1 MPKSFIQRYLLL
13 FILLSSH
20 AAYGETEPAK
30 LNELRTL
37 STHGNAKAQL
47 RMGGLYF
54 KGEELDQ
61 DYQEAAK
68 WFRLAAQKGNAEAQ
82 YNLGMMYDTGYGVVL
97 NHIEATRW
105 YRRAADQGLSIA
117 ELNLGVAYAE
127 GLGITKNEAEAV
139 RWFRLAA
146 AGGEAQALFNL
157 GVMYANGQGVAQNLI
172 AAYRYTQQ
180 ADELGHGMARA
191 LIQDLARKMTPE
203 QFEIANQ
210 AVDTP
215 ATATP
220 AEKIYLQLG
229 AFRSIS
235 QAEKFMKLL
244 SEKLANHV
252 LSLHTQDEL
261 VRIQTGPYTSTAE
274 AKRSAEM
281 IKLKLGIEPL
291 QKIR

>member
-1 MPKSFIQRYLLL
+1 MTKSIIQRSLLL
-13 FILLSSH
+13 FILLASH
-20 AAYGETEPAK
+20 AAYAGTDP
-30 LNELRTL
+30 LYELRTL
-37 STHGNAKAQL
+37 ATQGNAEAQL

-61 DYQEAAK
+61 DYQEAAR
-68 WFRLAAQKGNAEAQ
+68 WFRLAARQNNAQACF
-82 YNLGMMYDTGYGVVL
+82 NLAMLYDTGHGVGLDHV
-97 NHIEATRW
+97 EAVRW
-105 YRRAADQGLSIA
+105 YRQAARQGLPIA
-117 ELNLGVAYAE
+117 QLNLGVAHAE
-127 GLGITKNEAEAV
+127 GLGGAKNEAEAV
-139 RWFRLAA
+139 RWFHLAA

-172 AAYRYTQQ
+172 AAYRYTKQ

-203 QFEIANQ
+203 QFDLANQ
-210 AVDTP
+210 AVYVPATP
-215 ATATP
+215 AP

-235 QAEKFMKLL
+235 QAEKFMALL
-244 SEKLANHV
+244 SEKLSNHV

-274 AKRSAEM
+274 AKRSAEL
-281 IKLKLGIEPL
+281 IKLKLGIEPP